1 MAYLKHMGLL
11 VNGIWKDRWYD
22 TKKSGGKFI
31 RTEAQFRNFIDYH
44 SEFTPDSGRYHLYVS
59 LACPWAHR
67 TLIYRSLKD
76 LNDHISCSVVNPY
89 MLENGWTFEES
100 FPGTTSDHLFS
111 KQYLYQIYLKA
122 DSNYSG
128 RVTVPVLWDKKNQT
142 IVSNESSEIIR
153 MFNYSFNELTGNNL
167 DFYPEKFQE
176 KIDEINDFTY
186 HNINN
191 GVYKVGFAT
200 KQSVYEEE
208 LDRLFN
214 ALDQVEEMLE
224 QNTYLLGSE
233 MLECDLRLFPTLLRF
248 DPVYVG
254 HFKCN
259 KKRIIDY
266 PNINRYLQSIKSNSK
281 IKPTINI
288 DHIKTHYYGSHPT
301 INPNG
306 IIPTGPDLY

>member
-11 VNGIWKDRWYD
+11 VNGVWKDRWYD

-31 RTEAQFRNFIDYH
+31 RTEAQFRNFIDND

-214 ALDQVEEMLE
+214 ALDQIEEMLE